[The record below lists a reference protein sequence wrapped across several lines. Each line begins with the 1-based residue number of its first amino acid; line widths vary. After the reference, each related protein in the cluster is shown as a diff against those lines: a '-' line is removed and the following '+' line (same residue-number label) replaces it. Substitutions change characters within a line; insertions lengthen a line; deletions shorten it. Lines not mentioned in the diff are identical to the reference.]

1 MPMLDIIGVTK
12 KFGGLVANK
21 DVSFHQNK
29 GEIMGIIGSNGS
41 GKTTMFN
48 MITGFIKPT
57 SGKINFCGE
66 DITLYKTHEIVYKGI
81 SRTFQ
86 LTSILPDLTVEDNIL
101 YGLYSDIHTS
111 FVSAIFVTKNYRDQE
126 KIARERVDYVLQLL
140 KLNHRRRDLA
150 KNIASAEQRKLMIA
164 IAMAR
169 NPKLLLLDEPAAGT
183 SPEEQD
189 ELIKMIKEIQHA
201 GTSVLVIEH
210 NMRLIMQ
217 LCDHIIAFN
226 FGVKIGDGTPD
237 EIKRNQAVIDAYLG
251 RAD

>member
-1 MPMLDIIGVTK
+1 MLDVIGVTK

-21 DVSFHQNK
+21 DVSFRQEE

-48 MITGFIKPT
+48 MITGFLKPT
-57 SGKINFCGE
+57 SGAIKFCGE
-66 DITLYKTHEIVYKGI
+66 DITSYKAHDIVYKGI

-86 LTSILPDLTVEDNIL
+86 LTSILPDLTVEDNVL

-111 FVSAIFVTKNYRDQE
+111 FLSGVFASKTYKTQE
-126 KIARERVDYVLQLL
+126 KAARERVDRALELL
-140 KLNHRRRDLA
+140 KLDHRRTDLA

-169 NPKLLLLDEPAAGT
+169 GPKLLLLDEPAAGT

-189 ELIKMIKEIQHA
+189 ELTRMIMKIRDGGA
-201 GTSVLVIEH
+201 SVLIIEH
-210 NMRLIMQ
+210 NMRLMMR
-217 LCDHIIAFN
+217 LCDHIVAFN
-226 FGVKIGDGTPD
+226 FGEKIGDGTPD
-237 EIKRNQAVIDAYLG
+237 EIKKNQAVIDAYLG

>member
-1 MPMLDIIGVTK
+1 MLDVIGVTK

-21 DVSFHQNK
+21 DVSFRQEE

-48 MITGFIKPT
+48 MITGFLKPT
-57 SGKINFCGE
+57 SGEIRFFGE
-66 DITLYKTHEIVYKGI
+66 DITPYHPHEIVYKGI

-86 LTSILPDLTVEDNIL
+86 MTSILPDLTVEDNVL

-111 FVSAIFVTKNYRDQE
+111 FLSGVFSTGSYKKQE
-126 KIARERVDYVLQLL
+126 KNARERTGRVLELL
-140 KLNHRRRDLA
+140 KLDHRRTEPA

-164 IAMAR
+164 IAIAR
-169 NPKLLLLDEPAAGT
+169 GPKLLLLDEPAAGT

-189 ELIKMIKEIQHA
+189 ELTDMIMKIRDGGA
-201 GTSVLVIEH
+201 SVLIIEH
-210 NMRLIMQ
+210 NMRLMMR
-217 LCDHIIAFN
+217 LCDRIVALN
-226 FGVKIGDGTPD
+226 FGEKIGEGTPE
-237 EIKRNQAVIDAYLG
+237 EIKKNQAVIDAYLG